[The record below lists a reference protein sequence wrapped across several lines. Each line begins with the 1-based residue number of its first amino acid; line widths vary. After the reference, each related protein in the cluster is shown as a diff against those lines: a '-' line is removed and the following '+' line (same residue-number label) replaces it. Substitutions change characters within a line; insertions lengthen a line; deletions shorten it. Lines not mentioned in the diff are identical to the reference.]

1 MKNSYLSLKVVHI
14 VLLVVALVSNFY
26 SVINAGADTSIYGT
40 STLIGFV
47 KMANILAIVSSFI
60 YLVFGYK
67 KNAAIYYKITMG
79 ALTLAQSL
87 NVMDIMSTT
96 IVPLYNSLLIVS
108 SLIIMVVLAT
118 AKDFGE
124 KNSSLLVLLLV
135 ALRIA
140 SVGIAAYYLPR
151 MASEKFTVLIN
162 AVTNLIFAGTVGIM
176 VMAKYDDKAERGS
189 K

>member
-14 VLLVVALVSNFY
+14 VLLVVALISNFY
-26 SVINAGADTSIYGT
+26 SIINAGTDTSVYGT
-40 STLIGFV
+40 SSLIGFV
-47 KMANILAIVSSFI
+47 KMANVLAIVSSFI
-60 YLVFGYK
+60 YLIFGYK

-79 ALTLAQSL
+79 ALTLAQAL

-96 IVPLYNSLLIVS
+96 VVPLYNSLLIVT
-108 SLIIMVVLAT
+108 SLIIMVILAT

-124 KNSSLLVLLLV
+124 KNSSLLVLILV
-135 ALRIA
+135 ALRIV

-151 MASEKFTVLIN
+151 MSTEKFTVLTN
-162 AVTNLIFAGTVGIM
+162 AITNLVFAGSVGLM